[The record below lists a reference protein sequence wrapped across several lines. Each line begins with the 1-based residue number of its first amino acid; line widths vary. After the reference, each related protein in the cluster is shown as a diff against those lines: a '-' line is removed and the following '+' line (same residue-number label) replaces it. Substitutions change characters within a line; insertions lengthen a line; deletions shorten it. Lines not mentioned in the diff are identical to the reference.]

1 MWFAEALAEL
11 GGSVLAVRAAPSAG
25 DADRWDDAALD
36 RLAACWAA
44 VGRATRERG
53 VTTALHVDFISAL
66 RRAGALDGLL
76 DRTDPADVGLAV
88 DTGEL
93 TVAGFDPVDVV
104 RRHRDRIRH
113 VQFKDALAVD
123 EAEEYL
129 QPHAEYTVR
138 QRGGAR
144 EIPRWFAE
152 PGVDGGLVDVHAV
165 ARALVEIGYEGWV
178 VVDSA
183 PSPHPATSAL
193 LSGYLLQRDLA
204 FART

>member
-1 MWFAEALAEL
+1 M
-11 GGSVLAVRAAPSAG
+11 
-25 DADRWDDAALD
+25 
-36 RLAACWAA
+36 
-44 VGRATRERG
+44 GRATRECG

-76 DRTDPADVGLAV
+76 ARTDVADVGLVV
-88 DTGEL
+88 DTGQL
-93 TVAGFDPVDVV
+93 AVAGFDPVDVV
-104 RRHRDRIRH
+104 RRHRDRLRH
-113 VQFKDALAVD
+113 VRFKDALATD